1 MTTLHATVPLSLT
14 RFVGRD
20 RELTELARLVVST
33 RLLTLTGA
41 GGSGKTRLAGEV
53 TVRSPHPFEQVLWI
67 DLAAVCAELTA
78 RKSELEVALSAR
90 ESRLRGKK
98 KPRSAGLQSVVKR
111 SGRSLSAA
119 TIQLLRER

>member
-1 MTTLHATVPLSLT
+1 MAPAPIRGSAAD
-14 RFVGRD
+14 D
-20 RELTELARLVVST
+20 RSDR
-33 RLLTLTGA
+33 R
-41 GGSGKTRLAGEV
+41 
-53 TVRSPHPFEQVLWI
+53 WI